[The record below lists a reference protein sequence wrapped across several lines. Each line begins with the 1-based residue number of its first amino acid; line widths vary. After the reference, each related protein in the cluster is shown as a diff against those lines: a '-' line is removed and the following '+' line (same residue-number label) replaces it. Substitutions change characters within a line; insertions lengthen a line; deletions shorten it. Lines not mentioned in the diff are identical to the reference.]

1 MNSFKLTAVG
11 NLARNPELS
20 TKGDVSFARFCLVGD
35 DVVTEG
41 EGEPLGDVV
50 TSLWFLAF
58 GPIATAI
65 AQRARKGDQLILE
78 ARVIATHW
86 SDKQQGTQHGH
97 LFIVTGFRF
106 GARRGEHG
114 LPNTCRCDPPDKPL
128 VDAALAAMEETT

>member
-1 MNSFKLTAVG
+1 MNSFKLTAVA

-20 TKGDVSFARFCLVGD
+20 TKGDVTFSRFCLVGD
-35 DVVTEG
+35 DQAAGAEKG
-41 EGEPLGDVV
+41 PLRDVV

-58 GPIATAI
+58 GEIASAI

-86 SDKQQGTQHGH
+86 TDKQGGRQHGH
-97 LFIVTGFRF
+97 IFIVTGFRF

-114 LPNTCRCDPPDKPL
+114 SPTACHCDPPDKPL
-128 VDAALAAMEETT
+128 VDAALAALEETA